1 MKDEGTLQFV
11 SHLEHVKYKVRW
23 ELPLG
28 EKGPSLS
35 GKRGVSTG
43 GPTGHRALEYPCR
56 TGGPIRY
63 RASVDVWISVV
74 MSPDS
79 LVVIFFSRNGNPL
92 TCA

>member
-35 GKRGVSTG
+35 GKRGVSTLSA
-43 GPTGHRALEYPCR
+43 TE
-56 TGGPIRY
+56 
-63 RASVDVWISVV
+63 
-74 MSPDS
+74 
-79 LVVIFFSRNGNPL
+79 
-92 TCA
+92 